1 MPADS
6 DFLQS
11 LCAANLGFCG
21 TASLLNLEKNSS
33 RASQGAAHLAPFPQM
48 PDSDFFG
55 RVFCRK
61 QYVYSIS
68 CFPESESALLIP
80 GCHRRATD
88 SDFRTPELSQNVVK
102 RGAMQRWEL
111 FFVRVVVADDSDFS
125 WSPTRRSWLLGHGPT
140 CELQAT
146 VHTMREAFS
155 GLLRGSET
163 CCLYLCCT
171 SVAACVPERVSIS
184 SHAHW
189 PEAKGC
195 AGVWSRCAAIAKELW
210 NAGANQRHSRVRPA
224 MPPAPLA
231 EGTP

>member
-1 MPADS
+1 MRKRHSRVPADS

-80 GCHRRATD
+80 GCHRRTTD

-111 FFVRVVVADDSDFS
+111 FLSE
-125 WSPTRRSWLLGHGPT
+125 SWLRTTRIFRGHRLGVLGSLAMGRHASCRPQST
-140 CELQAT
+140 PCA
-146 VHTMREAFS
+146 R
-155 GLLRGSET
+155 LLAGSSEGRRP
-163 CCLYLCCT
+163 
-171 SVAACVPERVSIS
+171 AACIYV
-184 SHAHW
+184 
-189 PEAKGC
+189 
-195 AGVWSRCAAIAKELW
+195 
-210 NAGANQRHSRVRPA
+210 VR
-224 MPPAPLA
+224 L
-231 EGTP
+231 